1 MNTVSTTATAYKNI
15 AVFDPVFTIFW
26 CLILKVGI
34 KGAIVEFAGSG
45 EYAVGCGE
53 ADFVFVAAHAFYFDV
68 AQPGRA
74 VGCPV
79 AGDVVLRGD
88 AGNAKHH
95 NAHKCDKFFHKIC
108 FLILS

>member
-68 AQPGRA
+68 AQPRRA
-74 VGCPV
+74 VGVQSPAMLSCAAMP
-79 AGDVVLRGD
+79 AMPSIIMHT
-88 AGNAKHH
+88 NAIS
-95 NAHKCDKFFHKIC
+95 FFIRLV
-108 FLILS
+108 F